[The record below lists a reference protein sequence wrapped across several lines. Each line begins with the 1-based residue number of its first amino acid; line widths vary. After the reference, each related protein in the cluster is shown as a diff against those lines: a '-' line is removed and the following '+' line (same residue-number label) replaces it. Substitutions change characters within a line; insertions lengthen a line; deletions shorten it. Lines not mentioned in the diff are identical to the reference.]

1 VPHVVVLAGPNGA
14 GKTTLAPFL
23 LKDLLGVMEFVN
35 ADVLAGGLSAFTP
48 ERAALAAGRIM
59 LARLRVLAQQGAS
72 FAFETTLASRSF
84 APFLTHLLER
94 GYQVHIVFLWLPT
107 AERALARV
115 AERVQMG
122 GHDVPEDTVR
132 RRFSAGLRNFF
143 GLYQTLAT
151 SWRMYDNSRAGQP
164 RLVARGA
171 GRRATRVYDSSLW
184 SRIVRAVK

>member
-1 VPHVVVLAGPNGA
+1 MPHVVVLAGPNGA

-23 LKDLLGVMEFVN
+23 LKDLLGVLEFVN

-48 ERAALAAGRIM
+48 DRAAFAAGRIM
-59 LARLRVLAQQGAS
+59 LARLRELARQRAS

-84 APFLTHLLER
+84 APFLTQLRQKDYH
-94 GYQVHIVFLWLPT
+94 VHIVFLWLPT

-132 RRFSAGLRNFF
+132 RRFGAGLRNLFA
-143 GLYQTLAT
+143 LYQPLAT
-151 SWRMYDNSRAGQP
+151 TWRMYDNSRAGRP

-171 GRRATRVYDSSLW
+171 GRRATRIYDPGLW
-184 SRIVRAVK
+184 RLIVKSAK